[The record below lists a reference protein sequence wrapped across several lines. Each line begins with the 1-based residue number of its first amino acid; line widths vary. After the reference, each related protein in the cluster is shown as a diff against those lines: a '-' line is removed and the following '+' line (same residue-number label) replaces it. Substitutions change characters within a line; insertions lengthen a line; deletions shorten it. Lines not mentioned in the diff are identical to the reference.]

1 MPLNRMSSNK
11 SLKLNAMFSSILLT
25 VFYLIPRLGP
35 RDTTNIFPRN
45 IYTSH
50 KNNCRQNEVAPSYHR
65 VRRLYFLVVI
75 FHEPKP
81 FKDETCCNVSRTS
94 FVMESEK
101 CWEEEDAMRFSKKI
115 LEDGKPKTMANL
127 DDAKV
132 IMIKIDLDLQLLVNN
147 N

>member
-1 MPLNRMSSNK
+1 
-11 SLKLNAMFSSILLT
+11 
-25 VFYLIPRLGP
+25 
-35 RDTTNIFPRN
+35 
-45 IYTSH
+45 
-50 KNNCRQNEVAPSYHR
+50 
-65 VRRLYFLVVI
+65 
-75 FHEPKP
+75 
-81 FKDETCCNVSRTS
+81 
-94 FVMESEK
+94 MESEK